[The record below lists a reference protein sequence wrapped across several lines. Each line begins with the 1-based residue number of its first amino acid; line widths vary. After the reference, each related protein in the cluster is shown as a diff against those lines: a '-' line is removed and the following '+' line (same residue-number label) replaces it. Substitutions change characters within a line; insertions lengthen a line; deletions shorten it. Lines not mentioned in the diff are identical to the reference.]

1 MTKNECLVF
10 LKKIA
15 TWPSKF
21 IFCQD
26 RIERDVIIFQFFK
39 FLFIYFIF
47 YGLSQEATIDS
58 WLLSTLYSDFQIKY
72 LKYAT
77 FLETKP
83 LDEFLDH
90 KWP

>member
-1 MTKNECLVF
+1 MTNNERLVF
-10 LKKIA
+10 QRKIA

-26 RIERDVIIFQFFK
+26 RIKQDMISCCS
-39 FLFIYFIF
+39 FISFF
-47 YGLSQEATIDS
+47 YGLSQEAAIDS

-90 KWP
+90 KGP